1 MSGGLISEVAAGL
14 VVPRPEGWEQLDA
27 PADSVVLAH
36 PPVPE
41 GHFRP
46 NLVLRRNESDSV
58 SLPRLSTAALAGT
71 LVLPGTHIIS
81 TELWHQ
87 QLDPQGAL
95 VEGRQQRFVR
105 VAEGQ
110 VVCVDRWLFCDC
122 GGSLEATASYA
133 LEQHTGMRPLFEDMV
148 FQMRRAAPV
157 AAAPVAAAPAAAGAP
172 ASPAG
177 AQPRLDPAA
186 SRLLQTAAEDLAPL
200 RAEQR
205 HRVSGQIIAPESL
218 SLLLSMANRDALG
231 RFDAAGAGESAAQ
244 LQALGLLDGRRLTPS
259 GRKFVQPLRGLQ
271 AQFTVSAVGP
281 DGSTGMDAW
290 LGAGSA
296 LVAAG
301 PSASGLQS
309 TVMPL
314 GSCELLCIDA
324 AALPVFLAKWL
335 PLVPAWTAGQY
346 PLRLSGDLFERRLN
360 GGSAV
365 EAPEGLGEAEARMWA
380 QPWVGWN
387 VEHVHSGRKLGWVT
401 AGDAGPFLATAD
413 PRNGGVA
420 LEPEPAAAV
429 WDTLVSFILAAAQ
442 GAFDPR

>member
-1 MSGGLISEVAAGL
+1 MSGGLISEAAAGL

-27 PADSVVLAH
+27 PAGSVVLAH
-36 PPVPE
+36 PPVPA

-46 NLVLRRNESDSV
+46 NLVLRRSGSDPA

-81 TELWHQ
+81 NELWHQ
-87 QLDPQGAL
+87 QLDPQGPL

-110 VVCVDRWLFCDC
+110 VVCVDRWLFSDS

-157 AAAPVAAAPAAAGAP
+157 AAAPSAAGAP
-172 ASPAG
+172 AGPAG
-177 AQPRLDPAA
+177 AEPRLDPAA
-186 SRLLQTAAEDLAPL
+186 SLLLQTPAEDLKPL
-200 RAEQR
+200 RAEQH
-205 HRVSGQIIAPESL
+205 HRVSGQAIGPESL
-218 SLLLSMANRDALG
+218 SLLLSMTNRDALG
-231 RFDAAGAGESAAQ
+231 RFDAAGAGEPAAQ

-259 GRKFVQPLRGLQ
+259 GQEFVEPLRGLQ

-301 PSASGLQS
+301 PSASELQS
-309 TVMPL
+309 TVIPS

-324 AALPVFLAKWL
+324 AALPAFLAKWL
-335 PLVPAWTAGQY
+335 PLVPAWTVGQH
-346 PLRLSGDLFERRLN
+346 PLRLSGDLFEHRLS
-360 GGSAV
+360 GGSDV

-387 VEHVHSGRKLGWVT
+387 IEHVHSGRKLGWVT

-413 PRNGGVA
+413 PRNGGVT
-420 LEPEPAAAV
+420 LDPEPASAV
-429 WDTLVSFILAAAQ
+429 WDALVDFILAAAQ

>member
-1 MSGGLISEVAAGL
+1 
-14 VVPRPEGWEQLDA
+14 
-27 PADSVVLAH
+27 VLAH
-36 PPVPE
+36 PPVPA

-46 NLVLRRNESDSV
+46 NLVLRRSESDSA

-81 TELWHQ
+81 NELWHQ
-87 QLDPQGAL
+87 QLDPQGPL

-110 VVCVDRWLFCDC
+110 VVCVDRWLFSDT

-148 FQMRRAAPV
+148 FQMRRAAP
-157 AAAPVAAAPAAAGAP
+157 AAAGTP
-172 ASPAG
+172 AGPAG
-177 AQPRLDPAA
+177 AEPRLDQAA

-200 RAEQR
+200 QAEQL
-205 HRVSGQIIAPESL
+205 HRVSGQIIGPESL

-231 RFDAAGAGESAAQ
+231 RFDAAGAREPVAE
-244 LQALGLLDGRRLTPS
+244 LQAQGILDGRRLAPA
-259 GRKFVQPLRGLQ
+259 GRELVQPLRGLQ

-281 DGSTGMDAW
+281 HGSTGMDAW
-290 LGAGSA
+290 LGGGSA

-301 PSASGLQS
+301 PAAPALQS
-309 TVMPL
+309 TAIPS
-314 GSCELLCIDA
+314 GSCELLNIDA

-335 PLVPAWTAGQY
+335 PLVPAWTVGQY
-346 PLRLSGDLFERRLN
+346 PLRLSGDLFDRRLN
-360 GGSAV
+360 AGAAV

-420 LEPEPAAAV
+420 LEPEPVSAV
-429 WDTLVSFILAAAQ
+429 WDTLVNFILAAAQ

>member
-1 MSGGLISEVAAGL
+1 MNGGLTAEAAAGL
-14 VVPRPEGWEQLDA
+14 LVPRPADWVQLDA
-27 PADSVVLAH
+27 PESSVVLAH

-46 NLVLRRNESDSV
+46 NLVLRQSGSDHV
-58 SLPRLSTAALAGT
+58 SLPRLSTSALAGT
-71 LVLPGTHIIS
+71 LVLPGTHLIS
-81 TELWHQ
+81 SELWHQ
-87 QLDPQGAL
+87 QLDPEGPV

-105 VAEGQ
+105 VTEGQ
-110 VVCVDRWLFCDC
+110 VVCVDRWLFSDT

-148 FQMRRAAPV
+148 FQMRRAAP
-157 AAAPVAAAPAAAGAP
+157 AAAGAP
-172 ASPAG
+172 AAEPG
-177 AQPRLDPAA
+177 PEPRLDAAA

-200 RAEQR
+200 QAEQS
-205 HRVSGQIIAPESL
+205 HRENGRIIGPESL

-231 RFDAAGAGESAAQ
+231 RFDAAGAGESAGQ
-244 LQALGLLDGRRLTPS
+244 LRALGLLEGRRLTLA
-259 GRKFVQPLRGLQ
+259 GKEFVQPLAGLQ

-281 DGSTGMDAW
+281 DGATGMDAW
-290 LGAGSA
+290 LGGGSA

-301 PSASGLQS
+301 PAASALKSSGIPS
-309 TVMPL
+309 
-314 GSCELLCIDA
+314 GSCELHCIDA

-335 PLVPAWTAGQY
+335 SLVPAWTVGQH

-360 GGSAV
+360 AGSDV
-365 EAPEGLGEAEARMWA
+365 EYPEGLGEAEARMWV

-401 AGDAGPFLATAD
+401 AGQAGPFLATAD
-413 PRNGGVA
+413 PRNGDVV
-420 LEPEPAAAV
+420 LEPEPASAV
-429 WDTLVSFILAAAQ
+429 WDTLVDFILAAAQ

>member
-46 NLVLRRNESDSV
+46 NLVLRRSESDSV
-58 SLPRLSTAALAGT
+58 SLPRLSTAALGGT

-81 TELWHQ
+81 NELWHQ

-95 VEGRQQRFVR
+95 VEGRRQRFVR

-110 VVCVDRWLFCDC
+110 VVCVDRWLFSDC

-157 AAAPVAAAPAAAGAP
+157 AAGAP

-205 HRVSGQIIAPESL
+205 HRVRGQIIGPESL

-259 GRKFVQPLRGLQ
+259 GRAFVQPLRGLQ
-271 AQFTVSAVGP
+271 AQFTVSVVGP

-301 PSASGLQS
+301 PSASEIRS

-346 PLRLSGDLFERRLN
+346 PLRLSGDLFEHRLN
-360 GGSAV
+360 TGSDV

-420 LEPEPAAAV
+420 LEPEPASAV
-429 WDTLVSFILAAAQ
+429 WDTLVDFILAAAQ